1 MVYRSCVGWLMN
13 CPMFYDHI
21 RQPRQID
28 IKPQTANSDVHYND
42 VIMSA
47 MTSKFTSPTIDYSTA
62 QSGIGQRKHQSSTG
76 LSAGNSE
83 VTGEFPAQE
92 ASN

>member
-1 MVYRSCVGWLMN
+1 
-13 CPMFYDHI
+13 
-21 RQPRQID
+21 
-28 IKPQTANSDVHYND
+28 
-42 VIMSA
+42 MSA
-47 MTSKFTSPTIDYSTA
+47 MASKLTSPTIDYSTA
-62 QSGIGQRKHQSSTG
+62 QSGIDQREHQSSTG